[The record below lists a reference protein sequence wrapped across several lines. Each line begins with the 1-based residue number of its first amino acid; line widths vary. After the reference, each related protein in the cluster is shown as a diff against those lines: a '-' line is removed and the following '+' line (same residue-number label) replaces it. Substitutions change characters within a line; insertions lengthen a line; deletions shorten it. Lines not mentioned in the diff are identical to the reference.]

1 MMFINFAKPFE
12 LPAYWLNHPE
22 VVQSIDGY
30 ALPFASAAIGVPHA
44 CPLKMKWEN
53 EFEWWQLPIEPVVT
67 ITGKNMIV
75 KRNVLKTASADVA
88 RRGSVKELWSQDDYE
103 INISGV
109 FIATDGRLP
118 SSDVMRLRHYC
129 EGRQSILVDSPLFT
143 LFNIRRIAIED
154 FQFPFTKGIENQMF
168 SLKATSDDF
177 DEKEL
182 LIAIV

>member
-1 MMFINFAKPFE
+1 MFINFAKPFE

-22 VVQSIDGY
+22 VVQNIDGN
-30 ALPFASAAIGVPHA
+30 AMPSSSDAMGVPHA

-75 KRNVLKTASADVA
+75 KRNVLKTASADVE

-118 SSDVMRLRHYC
+118 STDLMRLRHYC
-129 EGRQSILVDSPLFT
+129 EGRQSILVDSPLLT

-182 LIAIV
+182 LIPTI

>member
-1 MMFINFAKPFE
+1 MFINFAQPFC
-12 LPAYWLNHPE
+12 LPPYWLNHPE
-22 VVQSIDGY
+22 VVRRIDSEGMY
-30 ALPFASAAIGVPHA
+30 SASAVLGVPHA

-118 SSDVMRLRHYC
+118 ESDLRRLRKYC
-129 EGRQSILVDSPLFT
+129 EGRQSVMVQSPLFT
-143 LFNIRRIAIED
+143 IFNIKRLAIED

-168 SLKATSDDF
+168 TLRATSDDF
-177 DEKEL
+177 YEGQL
-182 LIAIV
+182 LIPAR

>member
-1 MMFINFAKPFE
+1 MFINFAKPFE

-30 ALPFASAAIGVPHA
+30 ALPSASAAMGVPHA

-129 EGRQSILVDSPLFT
+129 EGRQSILVDSPLLT

>member
-1 MMFINFAKPFE
+1 MFINFAHPFE

-22 VVQSIDGY
+22 VIKSIDSDTQ
-30 ALPFASAAIGVPHA
+30 LSASAAIGVPHA
-44 CPLKMKWEN
+44 CPLSLKWDHER
-53 EFEWWQLPIEPVVT
+53 EWWQLPIEPVVT
-67 ITGKNMIV
+67 INGKNTII
-75 KRNVLKTASADVA
+75 KRNVLKTSSADIE

-118 SSDVMRLRHYC
+118 ENDLRRLRNYC
-129 EGRQSILVDSPLFT
+129 EGRQSIMVDSPLFT
-143 LFNIRRIAIED
+143 VFNIRRIAIED

-182 LIAIV
+182 LAPAN